1 MKAMKSHWLRNGLLM
16 FAFLEDSSGDHGQ
29 MDYEAE
35 IRGKETMAWQLK
47 EMFSLFLTAQNNC
60 STNNNDKIC
69 AIFFFFLVTKKYWKV
84 TKVWQKLEKTAIKR
98 QTVMDEVFKLANF
111 YLRALSPHR

>member
-1 MKAMKSHWLRNGLLM
+1 M

-47 EMFSLFLTAQNNC
+47 ACYQFRLPSLFLVHISGFTQI
-60 STNNNDKIC
+60 KLFF
-69 AIFFFFLVTKKYWKV
+69 IFLGMVLLLVLY
-84 TKVWQKLEKTAIKR
+84 
-98 QTVMDEVFKLANF
+98 
-111 YLRALSPHR
+111 SPVHFDGYMRNASVK